1 MSRVVVVK
9 LRPAAG
15 ICAARNIEK
24 IQIFSQ
30 LGFPKT
36 QLMNELIE
44 LKYDT
49 QLKAHFIEPREKPE
63 TH

>member
-1 MSRVVVVK
+1 MVAK
-9 LRPAAG
+9 LRPVAG
-15 ICAARNIEK
+15 ICAARDIAK

-30 LGFPKT
+30 FRFPKT
-36 QLMNELIE
+36 QLMKELIE

-49 QLKAHFIEPREKPE
+49 QLKAHFIGHCEKRE